1 MKQIRILTL
10 LCVLISGHTWLV
22 MVEADTQQEET
33 FNHQTQEISYWIGE
47 LGQGQPGDN
56 NLATKTLIQMGTK
69 VTLYLLEVL
78 QAEPLAFQS
87 QALLSQHW
95 GRLRA
100 AHCLS
105 QLTYGDIVGLLTREI
120 ERDPHPTMQ
129 LFMLFI

>member
-1 MKQIRILTL
+1 MKQIRILIL

-33 FNHQTQEISYWIGE
+33 FNHQTKEISYWIGE

-95 GRLRA
+95 A
-100 AHCLS
+100 VC
-105 QLTYGDIVGLLTREI
+105 E
-120 ERDPHPTMQ
+120 PH
-129 LFMLFI
+129 IASAS